1 MRSLSRAILDS
12 GRELDDDMNGGDST
26 FKSARTATGLSFEI
40 EYTEFSI
47 HWAFGSVVNAIFGT
61 WVIDELPRMEARS
74 RSSASERP
82 IDRARRAG

>member
-12 GRELDDDMNGGDST
+12 GRELDDGMNGGDST

-47 HWAFGSVVNAIFGT
+47 ALGV
-61 WVIDELPRMEARS
+61 RQ
-74 RSSASERP
+74 
-82 IDRARRAG
+82 RRKCYFWHMGH